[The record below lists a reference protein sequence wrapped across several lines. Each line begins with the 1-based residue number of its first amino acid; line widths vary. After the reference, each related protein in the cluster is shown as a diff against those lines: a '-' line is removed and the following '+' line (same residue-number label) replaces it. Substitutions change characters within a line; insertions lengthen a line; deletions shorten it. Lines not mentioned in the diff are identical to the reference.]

1 MIWRHQ
7 HCASSPTTSPLSP
20 LRLQRAAP
28 GTHPESAV
36 PDTAHILIVDDH
48 RELADNVVEL
58 LKDSLFAF
66 RPVCEIT
73 RSAHEALKI
82 TSESPFELCLLDVHL
97 PDASGLELLR
107 SLRQRSPFMQVV
119 VLTGDATVQSA
130 IRALEEGAFGYL
142 LKPFQ
147 STQLVEVASRAIER
161 SKLLQEREGL
171 RQDLERSERRHREV
185 IDGVPAFVLALDEAG
200 KIVVWNQQLERV
212 TGYQRRE
219 MLGTDGRRFTSTPEQ
234 NTRLPLKGNGHR
246 SVRWRLAQV
255 AGTPGTSLVTYALG
269 VDVTEESEMQRRT
282 LRAERLAAVG
292 TLAAGLAHEV
302 RNPLNSATLQL
313 QLLERKIARQKLD
326 PSALSRVVAVVRS
339 EIDRLDRLVNDF
351 LAFAKPKPLQ
361 TTPSDL
367 NQLVANVVDLLT
379 VEAHDANVALLLQ
392 LEPNLGPVPLEA
404 QSMRQVVLNLLRNS
418 LEALRG
424 QGGGQVRLCTRP
436 VAGEASVALEV
447 TDTGPGFSEDAP
459 IFDAFYTTKDAGT
472 GLGLAIVH
480 RIVTEHGGTIGVH
493 TGDGQTSFTVTL
505 PQPAVPSARD
515 SSPATS
521 QQRGASDSRR

>member
-1 MIWRHQ
+1 M
-7 HCASSPTTSPLSP
+7 
-20 LRLQRAAP
+20 
-28 GTHPESAV
+28 

-48 RELADNVVEL
+48 RELADNVGEL
-58 LKDSLFAF
+58 LTDSLFTF
-66 RPVCEIT
+66 RPACEIT
-73 RSAHEALKI
+73 RSAQEALEAATKR
-82 TSESPFELCLLDVHL
+82 PFELCLLDVHL

-107 SLRQRSPFMQVV
+107 SLRQRSPFIQVV
-119 VLTGDATVQSA
+119 VLTGDSTVQSA

-147 STQLVEVASRAIER
+147 PSQLVEVASRAIER
-161 SKLLQEREGL
+161 SKLLQERESL
-171 RQDLERSERRHREV
+171 REDLERSERRHREV

-212 TGYQRRE
+212 TGYRRQE
-219 MLGTDGRRFTSTPEQ
+219 MLGTEGRQFTQTPEQ
-234 NTRLPLKGNGHR
+234 NTRLPLKGGGHR

-255 AGTPGTSLVTYALG
+255 AGVPGSPAVTYALG

-313 QLLERKIARQKLD
+313 QLLERKIARKSLD

-367 NQLVANVVDLLT
+367 NQLVANVADLLA
-379 VEAHDANVALLLQ
+379 VEARGANVVLELALD
-392 LEPNLGPVPLEA
+392 PDLGPVPLEA
-404 QSMRQVVLNLLRNS
+404 QSMRQVVLNLVRNA

-424 QGGGQVRLCTRP
+424 HGGGRVGLCTRP
-436 VAGEASVALEV
+436 VSGQASVALEV
-447 TDTGPGFSEDAP
+447 TDDGPGFAEEAP

-480 RIVTEHGGTIGVH
+480 RIVTEHGGTISVH
-493 TGDGQTSFTVTL
+493 AGDGLTRFTVTL
-505 PQPAVPSARD
+505 PQPAVPGAVDSAVD
-515 SSPATS
+515 AASNTAAPSPKA
-521 QQRGASDSRR
+521 